1 LKPAASGAVNGKPAL
16 NDRATPPGRKCSSL
30 GPSGRRVQPAS
41 NTQFE
46 FDLSLTSHLDKMA
59 ISQHAGDTLKTIRFG
74 FDRLNWGWI

>member
-16 NDRATPPGRKCSSL
+16 NDRAAPRARNVPVWDRPAAG
-30 GPSGRRVQPAS
+30 VQPAG

-46 FDLSLTSHLDKMA
+46 FDLNLTSHLDKMA

-74 FDRLNWGWI
+74 FDR